1 MRGADR
7 CRIAIRDEAALWED
21 AGMTIPPEGWYPDP
35 DRPGSTR
42 WWDGAAWGP
51 TAPPAQV
58 TSQSGVTSSLGAASL
73 AVGVVA
79 VLSAVVLDGP
89 ITVLL
94 AGIGLVLAVLVALAA
109 RRASGLGSGAW
120 IAGIVLNGSALLW
133 VLLRF
138 VA

>member
-1 MRGADR
+1 
-7 CRIAIRDEAALWED
+7 
-21 AGMTIPPEGWYPDP
+21 MTNTPEGWYADP

-51 TAPPAQV
+51 TAPPPQATAQ
-58 TSQSGVTSSLGAASL
+58 TGVTGSLGAASL

-79 VLSAVVLDGP
+79 VLSSVVLDGP
-89 ITVLL
+89 ITLLL
-94 AGIGLVLAVLVALAA
+94 AGIGLVLAVLGAVAA
-109 RRASGLGSGAW
+109 RRTSGLASGAW
-120 IAGIVLNGSALLW
+120 IAGIALNGSALLW